1 MPGILSE
8 GRCLPLHPF
17 DDRFFEAY
25 KSLDRL
31 CADLYG
37 DWDANRTGVTAYIND
52 MDSRTPRGRQLVPA
66 WDADFRSLKH
76 VRDVRNQI
84 AHEAGNARIAQQPDL
99 DFVEDLHQRLL
110 SGTDPLT
117 SLRKAEKR
125 QTEQRKRPPSQAAP
139 NRTAPSRATPP
150 RPSRGSRREP
160 PPRQVDLASPVF
172 AVVFLIMA
180 LLIILMLKM

>member
-1 MPGILSE
+1 M
-8 GRCLPLHPF
+8 HPF

-25 KSLDRL
+25 KRLDRL

-37 DWDANRTGVTAYIND
+37 DWDANKAGVTAYIED
-52 MDSRTPRGRQLVPA
+52 MKSRDARGRQLVPA
-66 WDADFRSLKH
+66 WDADRQSLKH
-76 VRDVRNQI
+76 VRDVRNRI
-84 AHEAGNARIAQQPDL
+84 AHEAAAGQVAQPSDL
-99 DFVEDLHQRLL
+99 DFVEELHQRLL

-117 SLRKAEKR
+117 SLWKAEKR

-139 NRTAPSRATPP
+139 NRTAPSRAAPP

-180 LLIILMLKM
+180 LLIVLMLKM